1 MKILKETSTTL
12 DWGEVQMV
20 KNIFNDAYVLIT
32 KNIDS
37 NVFEGMIFIDE
48 KNYYP
53 NEKFKVKAW
62 DKKAF
67 KPVSLELKI
76 DSKYL

>member
-1 MKILKETSTTL
+1 MKILKERLPIL
-12 DWGEVQMV
+12 DWNEVQMV
-20 KNIFNDAYVLIT
+20 KNIFDDAYVLVT
-32 KNIDS
+32 RNVDA

-67 KPVSLELKI
+67 RPVSLELKI